1 VSLATDLIARLIV
14 DEGPMADLRKRAAHR
29 ASSVVLCEGE
39 DQRVV
44 AAALALRELGLARPL
59 LIGDPGAVRAEIS
72 DQGADPGLFEVLG
85 TDDVRTEAVAGLLF
99 ERRRQRGLKKAAAQE
114 LARSPLLFGAGLV
127 GLGLVDAMV
136 AGALHPT
143 AQVIR
148 AGLWCVGLA
157 PGIRSVSG
165 SFLMLPPP
173 DGRRP
178 LLFADSAVI
187 IEPDED
193 QLVDIGRASAAT
205 WMALFGSAPR
215 IAALSFSTKGSAE
228 HPAAARMSAV
238 AARLVGHGLVAD
250 GELQADAALV
260 AEVARN
266 KAPESTI
273 AGEADVL
280 LFPDLQSGNIAYK
293 LVQRLGGWRAV
304 GPLVQ
309 GFARPVFD
317 LSRGCDGSD
326 IVDTVVISVLSATAQ
341 IREEGK

>member
-1 VSLATDLIARLIV
+1 VSLATDLIARLIA
-14 DEGPMADLRKRAAHR
+14 DEGPMADLRQRGARLGK
-29 ASSVVLCEGE
+29 SVVLCEGE
-39 DQRVV
+39 DPRVV

-59 LIGDPGAVRAEIS
+59 LIGDPGRVREEIS
-72 DQGADPGLFEVLG
+72 GQGADPGLFEVIA
-85 TDDVRTEAVAGLLF
+85 TKDSRTAAVAELVF
-99 ERRRQRGLKKAAAQE
+99 ERRKSRGLKKAAAE
-114 LARSPLLFGAGLV
+114 EFARSPLPFGAGLV
-127 GLGLVDAMV
+127 ALGAADAMV

-165 SFLMLPPP
+165 SFLMLPP

-178 LLFADSAVI
+178 LLFADSAVM

-205 WMALFGSAPR
+205 WTALFGTAPR

-238 AARLVGHGLVAD
+238 AERLVEHGLAAD
-250 GELQADAALV
+250 GELQADAALD
-260 AEVARN
+260 AGVARL
-266 KAPESTI
+266 KAPHSAI

-309 GFARPVFD
+309 GLARPVFD
-317 LSRGCDGSD
+317 LSRGCDASE
-326 IVDTVVISVLSATAQ
+326 IVDTVVISVLSAGAQ
-341 IREEGK
+341 TGEESK